1 MMELV
6 GRVTDEAEP
15 TAGSLRYDLE
25 GPFDAKD
32 FKTYLSCSLV
42 KTNVTQQFI

>member
-1 MMELV
+1 LAEAPSV
-6 GRVTDEAEP
+6 ADEAELS
-15 TAGSLRYDLE
+15 AGGLRHNLE

-42 KTNVTQQFI
+42 KDERHSTI